1 MKKNWL
7 DKLEEK
13 FGHLAL
19 DGLMYYIAGLM
30 ITVYFLNSSNLLP
43 YYKLSLIVPPIL
55 HGEIWRLITF
65 LIIPTSQ
72 NPFFLFFE
80 LMIIIM
86 CANGIEA
93 AMGSFKLTVYYCL
106 GAVLMI
112 IACFI
117 AYSFN
122 YVIQLDSYL
131 MYLSLFWGY
140 ATLYPDEELLFM
152 FFIPV
157 KIKYLAY
164 LSAIGIII
172 PLLIASW
179 PTKIVIILSFTNYLI
194 FFTIPA
200 LQGIKYA
207 RQQTKRREAFEKAVT
222 PQNPYRHKC
231 SVCGKT
237 DVTDPD
243 IIFKYCI
250 CEECGPNGVAFCP
263 EHLKEHK
270 MKHKEE

>member
-19 DGLMYYIAGLM
+19 DGLMYYVAGLM
-30 ITVYFLNSSNLLP
+30 ITVYFLHSANMLP
-43 YYKLSLIVPPIL
+43 YSLLVLDGSRIMK
-55 HGEIWRLITF
+55 GEIWRLITF
-65 LIIPTSQ
+65 LIIPISQ
-72 NPFFLFFE
+72 NPIFLFFE
-80 LMIIIM
+80 LLIIIM

-93 AMGSFKLTVYYCL
+93 AMGSFKLTLYYIL

-112 IACFI
+112 IACL
-117 AYSFN
+117 YN
-122 YVIQLDSYL
+122 PLVQLDSYL

-140 ATLYPDEELLFM
+140 ATLYPDEEMLFM

-157 KIKYLAY
+157 KIKYLAF
-164 LSAIGIII
+164 LSAIGILI
-172 PLLIASW
+172 PLVTAPW
-179 PTKIVIILSFTNYLI
+179 PTKIVIILSFTNYLL
-194 FFTIPA
+194 FFAIPF
-200 LQGIKYA
+200 LQGIRYA
-207 RQQTKRREAFEKAVT
+207 RQQTKRREAFEKAAS

-237 DVTDPD
+237 DVTDPEM
-243 IIFKYCI
+243 IFKYCV
-250 CEECGPNGVAFCP
+250 CKECGPDGVAFCP

>member
-1 MKKNWL
+1 MKKTWL
-7 DKLEEK
+7 DKLEAK

-19 DGLMYYIAGLM
+19 DGLMYYISGLM
-30 ITVYFLNSSNLLP
+30 ITVFFLHSAGMLP
-43 YYKLSLIVPPIL
+43 YELLDLSGPLVL
-55 HGEIWRLITF
+55 KGQIWRLITF
-65 LIIPTSQ
+65 LIIPISS

-93 AMGSFKLTVYYCL
+93 AMGSFKFTLYYLL
-106 GAVLMI
+106 GAFFMI
-112 IACFI
+112 IASLINPAVQF
-117 AYSFN
+117 
-122 YVIQLDSYL
+122 DSYL

-140 ATLYPDEELLFM
+140 ATLFPDEELLFM
-152 FFIPV
+152 FFIPM
-157 KIKYLAY
+157 KIKYLAF

-172 PLLIASW
+172 PLFIGPWS
-179 PTKIVIILSFTNYLI
+179 TKIVIILSFTNYLI
-194 FFTIPA
+194 FFAVPF
-200 LQGIKYA
+200 LQGIRYSRNQA
-207 RQQTKRREAFEKAVT
+207 KRREAFEKAAT

-243 IIFKYCI
+243 IIFKYCV